1 MDSFNKTNLQ
11 NIKDIFEEKTG
22 VALETR
28 RRRQPIRAA
37 MLVAAVLVCSL
48 TMTAFAV
55 SLFSSLS
62 GDDLSLSATYE
73 GNGIVTIQVANKS
86 DKDLSFQRQLKLMR
100 WSTGKEVEPVSDTIV
115 FDGTEFEAHTNGVM
129 TVDLSK
135 AYDMDFLEQPLA
147 DDNYYFV
154 LTNNNFMFGQ
164 DWMCFVTFAEPIKTV
179 VDDPIPVTPVE
190 ADKELVAQIMEELQP
205 YFENYYT
212 DIADRRNHADN
223 YLVKCQELLATLDRD
238 IVASE
243 ASPLAIDGLNP
254 DVVFDK
260 TAPLETQHWLTGLHE
275 HTLDGYGIP
284 VGSAEG
290 ESALVLSAY
299 VPQHK
304 GEVDGGAEV
313 PLLYFFTYS
322 VDDIQSPEDYAFI
335 HGQIIT
341 FEQLEQYKV
350 YEDDQYVCYEVTDLF
365 YTNLRQHVESI
376 ISQRSDIYFDE
387 QVWERVENIYT
398 YYKDRDVLASRFY
411 YNVPVEYGYI
421 KNPDDPRFW
430 VIDPEAADVVRR
442 IYDMALEGYGL
453 AEIATALGADGIVN
467 PTYYWRS
474 KGVNRSGSKSTLEP
488 TKWGHTTVKKILTL
502 QEYCGDVINFKSY
515 SKSYKMK
522 RRIENPEENRAIFL
536 NVHEPI
542 IDRVTWEKVQALQKG
557 TRRKKP
563 TVTQEPSVFSGRLK
577 CPECGGNLNF
587 HFNQK
592 NQDIKFFSCQNHNS
606 GLRKCS
612 ATHYIRLDFL
622 EQVVLYEVNRLATFA
637 NEYERDFVKAMMG
650 RSAKVAE
657 NDRAR
662 KQRELNTLLT
672 RDKELDM
679 LFERLYED
687 NVAGKIDDTRFA
699 RMSKRYEQ
707 EQGEIGAKV
716 KTLRLELKKAEG
728 QQMDM
733 EDFLETVRRYTHV
746 TKITRR
752 MVSELIDHIDV
763 YHAEKQDG
771 VTNQQVVIHYNCIG
785 AFEVPDRKKIPEADI
800 IMETRKGVAVSYAPA
815 QIAV

>member
-1 MDSFNKTNLQ
+1 MPAFLHSFLYSPNSSDNLPHP
-11 NIKDIFEEKTG
+11 NIEHFCRHYIKDIFEEKTG

-411 YNVPVEYGYI
+411 YNVPVE
-421 KNPDDPRFW
+421 
-430 VIDPEAADVVRR
+430 
-442 IYDMALEGYGL
+442 
-453 AEIATALGADGIVN
+453 
-467 PTYYWRS
+467 
-474 KGVNRSGSKSTLEP
+474 
-488 TKWGHTTVKKILTL
+488 
-502 QEYCGDVINFKSY
+502 
-515 SKSYKMK
+515 
-522 RRIENPEENRAIFL
+522 
-536 NVHEPI
+536 
-542 IDRVTWEKVQALQKG
+542 
-557 TRRKKP
+557 
-563 TVTQEPSVFSGRLK
+563 
-577 CPECGGNLNF
+577 
-587 HFNQK
+587 
-592 NQDIKFFSCQNHNS
+592 
-606 GLRKCS
+606 
-612 ATHYIRLDFL
+612 
-622 EQVVLYEVNRLATFA
+622 
-637 NEYERDFVKAMMG
+637 
-650 RSAKVAE
+650 
-657 NDRAR
+657 
-662 KQRELNTLLT
+662 
-672 RDKELDM
+672 
-679 LFERLYED
+679 
-687 NVAGKIDDTRFA
+687 
-699 RMSKRYEQ
+699 
-707 EQGEIGAKV
+707 
-716 KTLRLELKKAEG
+716 
-728 QQMDM
+728 
-733 EDFLETVRRYTHV
+733 
-746 TKITRR
+746 
-752 MVSELIDHIDV
+752 
-763 YHAEKQDG
+763 
-771 VTNQQVVIHYNCIG
+771 
-785 AFEVPDRKKIPEADI
+785 
-800 IMETRKGVAVSYAPA
+800 
-815 QIAV
+815 

>member
-86 DKDLSFQRQLKLMR
+86 DKDLSFQRKLKLMR

-313 PLLYFFTYS
+313 PLLYFFTCS

-411 YNVPVEYGYI
+411 YNKICFLVNNFCCFKLTSVSAGR
-421 KNPDDPRFW
+421 KS
-430 VIDPEAADVVRR
+430 PEWL
-442 IYDMALEGYGL
+442 IPP
-453 AEIATALGADGIVN
+453 GAN
-467 PTYYWRS
+467 T
-474 KGVNRSGSKSTLEP
+474 SKSSGFHKT
-488 TKWGHTTVKKILTL
+488 
-502 QEYCGDVINFKSY
+502 
-515 SKSYKMK
+515 
-522 RRIENPEENRAIFL
+522 
-536 NVHEPI
+536 I
-542 IDRVTWEKVQALQKG
+542 I
-557 TRRKKP
+557 
-563 TVTQEPSVFSGRLK
+563 
-577 CPECGGNLNF
+577 
-587 HFNQK
+587 
-592 NQDIKFFSCQNHNS
+592 
-606 GLRKCS
+606 
-612 ATHYIRLDFL
+612 
-622 EQVVLYEVNRLATFA
+622 
-637 NEYERDFVKAMMG
+637 
-650 RSAKVAE
+650 
-657 NDRAR
+657 
-662 KQRELNTLLT
+662 
-672 RDKELDM
+672 
-679 LFERLYED
+679 
-687 NVAGKIDDTRFA
+687 
-699 RMSKRYEQ
+699 
-707 EQGEIGAKV
+707 
-716 KTLRLELKKAEG
+716 
-728 QQMDM
+728 
-733 EDFLETVRRYTHV
+733 
-746 TKITRR
+746 
-752 MVSELIDHIDV
+752 
-763 YHAEKQDG
+763 
-771 VTNQQVVIHYNCIG
+771 
-785 AFEVPDRKKIPEADI
+785 
-800 IMETRKGVAVSYAPA
+800 
-815 QIAV
+815 

>member
-1 MDSFNKTNLQ
+1 MFATLGILSIGGEVCVQSGIGCDHVLSDGAPDHQ
-11 NIKDIFEEKTG
+11 
-22 VALETR
+22 
-28 RRRQPIRAA
+28 RAA
-37 MLVAAVLVCSL
+37 AVGQSAFNLPESILTIEVTDQIHRTFVGRSFCRLAEIVGDGALPGDRQTDQIIEGLDQIHRALLALILIGDFHSVGEGIGERLHVQQAAAALQIHHVVDQVILAQQRL
-48 TMTAFAV
+48 E
-55 SLFSSLS
+55 LS
-62 GDDLSLSATYE
+62 TVVGKLD
-73 GNGIVTIQVANKS
+73 NGIVTIQVANKS
-86 DKDLSFQRQLKLMR
+86 DKDLSFQRKLKLMR

-238 IVASE
+238 IVDSE

-411 YNVPVEYGYI
+411 YNVPVE
-421 KNPDDPRFW
+421 
-430 VIDPEAADVVRR
+430 
-442 IYDMALEGYGL
+442 
-453 AEIATALGADGIVN
+453 
-467 PTYYWRS
+467 
-474 KGVNRSGSKSTLEP
+474 
-488 TKWGHTTVKKILTL
+488 
-502 QEYCGDVINFKSY
+502 
-515 SKSYKMK
+515 
-522 RRIENPEENRAIFL
+522 
-536 NVHEPI
+536 
-542 IDRVTWEKVQALQKG
+542 
-557 TRRKKP
+557 
-563 TVTQEPSVFSGRLK
+563 
-577 CPECGGNLNF
+577 
-587 HFNQK
+587 
-592 NQDIKFFSCQNHNS
+592 
-606 GLRKCS
+606 
-612 ATHYIRLDFL
+612 
-622 EQVVLYEVNRLATFA
+622 
-637 NEYERDFVKAMMG
+637 
-650 RSAKVAE
+650 
-657 NDRAR
+657 
-662 KQRELNTLLT
+662 
-672 RDKELDM
+672 
-679 LFERLYED
+679 
-687 NVAGKIDDTRFA
+687 
-699 RMSKRYEQ
+699 
-707 EQGEIGAKV
+707 
-716 KTLRLELKKAEG
+716 
-728 QQMDM
+728 
-733 EDFLETVRRYTHV
+733 
-746 TKITRR
+746 
-752 MVSELIDHIDV
+752 
-763 YHAEKQDG
+763 
-771 VTNQQVVIHYNCIG
+771 
-785 AFEVPDRKKIPEADI
+785 
-800 IMETRKGVAVSYAPA
+800 
-815 QIAV
+815 